1 MDALLSMLGDESQR
15 LFLISVTTAFVL
27 AIALVVVIFISRIAL
42 LKNRL
47 FDAKEIDESKN
58 RKISALQKELEEV
71 RAKDEALEQEL
82 KQFNDTKISL
92 QSKKELIFKMQERM
106 NLLEE
111 KEKENLDTIDAC
123 SKEYQ
128 TLAFKYK
135 SLQKRN
141 VFLVEENS
149 RFRKENTK
157 ILMKVRE
164 QERRIFEKLMSLQ
177 GNREEQLR
185 EIETLTES
193 ILEKNNRLFDQLR
206 HENILSEILPL
217 KQEMLQYQKEIVSSL
232 RKNLGREGDMQ
243 NDIAQRVESKQKIA
257 ESVDTLIEK
266 LRDEKRMGEAG
277 GAAAA
282 YILDLSGIKEKKW
295 VEIGMSKEQ
304 EGQIGTI
311 RVKLPD
317 GQSLTIDATFSLEPY
332 EIYRQTLDRKKKE
345 GALNTYLDSFEK
357 HTEALFKSIPENG
370 QYWMLVPA
378 EEALQMVCRHE
389 RRLCDQAAKKGIIA
403 IDASSLLTAL
413 ESVAL
418 LWEYQRHYKLA
429 TELLSKSEA
438 MQEKFEAYGEEI
450 SLLSQRLE
458 MIQES
463 LPVAHNKS

>member
-1 MDALLSMLGDESQR
+1 MDALLAMLGDTSQR
-15 LFLISVTTAFVL
+15 LFIIGVTTAFVL
-27 AIALVVVIFISRIAL
+27 AIALVVVIFISRITS

-58 RKISALQKELEEV
+58 RKISALQKEIKEV

-106 NLLEE
+106 NLLEK
-111 KEKENLDTIDAC
+111 KEKENLDMIDAC

-149 RFRKENTK
+149 RFRKDNTK

-185 EIETLTES
+185 EVEKLAEGIF
-193 ILEKNNRLFDQLR
+193 EKNKQLFDRLR
-206 HENILSEILPL
+206 HENILAQILPL
-217 KQEMLQYQKEIVSSL
+217 SEEMLLYQREIVSSL

-243 NDIAQRVESKQKIA
+243 NDIAHRVESRQKTA
-257 ESVDTLIEK
+257 ESVETLVEK
-266 LRDEKRMGEAG
+266 LRGEERIGDA
-277 GAAAA
+277 GAAVAA
-282 YILDLSGIKEKKW
+282 YILDLSGIKQREW
-295 VEIGMSKEQ
+295 VEIEHSSEQ
-304 EGQIGTI
+304 EGQIATI
-311 RVKLPD
+311 RAALPD
-317 GQSLTIDATFSLEPY
+317 GQSLTIDTTFSLKHY
-332 EIYRQTLDRKKKE
+332 ETYRHTLDRKKRKD
-345 GALNTYLDSFEK
+345 ALDAYLDSFEK
-357 HTEALFKSIPENG
+357 HTESLSKRMPQNG

-378 EEALQMVCRHE
+378 EEALRTICRNE
-389 RRLCDQAAKKGIIA
+389 RRLCDQAAKKGIVA
-403 IDASSLLTAL
+403 VDASALMAAL
-413 ESVAL
+413 ESVSL

-429 TELLSKSEA
+429 TELLSRAEKI
-438 MQEKFEAYGEEI
+438 QENFETYGEEI
-450 SLLSQRLE
+450 SAVAQRLE
-458 MIQES
+458 MLQES
-463 LPVAHNKS
+463 LPAGQSEQ